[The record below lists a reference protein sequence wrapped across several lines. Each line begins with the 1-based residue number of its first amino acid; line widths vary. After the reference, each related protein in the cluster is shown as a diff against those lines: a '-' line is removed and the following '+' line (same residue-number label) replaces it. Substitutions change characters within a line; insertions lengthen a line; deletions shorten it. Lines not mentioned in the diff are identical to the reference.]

1 MQKTNIPYLSHSW
14 NPLQDKRKGKTGRG
28 YHCTK
33 CSPGCLHCWAEG
45 VNMRFGNKL
54 PFDGRPAEFEIM
66 EKELEA
72 PLKRRKPARI
82 GVQFMGDLFY
92 DNLEDDITYQNVWE
106 DVWDIFTTMVEANW
120 HTYLVLT
127 KRINNAKHFYD
138 KWILDPRALKHIHL
152 GVSVCTQAEADE
164 KIPQLLQIP
173 AAVRYISYEPALGP
187 LILANEIWAGQDH
200 TVTRMNGI
208 DWVIAGCESGPGRRP
223 ANIHWFRDLR
233 DQCQAANVPYFL
245 KQMEQPYGG
254 KIVSMPH
261 LDFKVWDQ
269 LPKIA

>member
-1 MQKTNIPYLSHSW
+1 MQRTNIPYLTHSW

-33 CSPGCLHCWAEG
+33 CSPGCQNCWAEG

-54 PFDGRPAEFEIM
+54 PFDDREAEFEIV

-72 PLKRRKPARI
+72 LLRRKKPARI
-82 GVQFMGDLFY
+82 GVQFMGDLFHR
-92 DNLEDDITYQNVWE
+92 DVPLWRIDDIF
-106 DVWDIFTTMVEANW
+106 DRIREAQK
-120 HTYLVLT
+120 HTFLILT
-127 KRINNAKHFYD
+127 KRVKRLYEWADSTNARSD
-138 KWILDPRALKHIHL
+138 DLLRNCANLQV

-233 DQCQAANVPYFL
+233 DQCVEAGVPYFL
-245 KQMEQPYGG
+245 KQMEQPHGG
-254 KIVSMPH
+254 KIISMPH
-261 LDFKVWDQ
+261 LDFKIWDQ
-269 LPKIA
+269 LPKTA